1 MCDKH
6 YLPKT
11 SRFVPVKV
19 QIKTVMDGSSLVN
32 ILTAVHYILCHLMTV
47 PVTWRKLHFEELHDL
62 YVSSNIIRVMKSR
75 KMRWAGHVSCLGE
88 KRNALGILL
97 GKPKKKGGYLE
108 DLGMDGRVL

>member
-1 MCDKH
+1 MDAAADCHLTRLKQESLMCDKH

-47 PVTWRKLHFEELHDL
+47 PVT
-62 YVSSNIIRVMKSR
+62 
-75 KMRWAGHVSCLGE
+75 
-88 KRNALGILL
+88 
-97 GKPKKKGGYLE
+97 
-108 DLGMDGRVL
+108 